1 MDDKTIIPS
10 GDTTLDSTLGAMD
23 TTGAMERTSHIEL
36 NGDVTGRLDD
46 DATTYRSEKAMVEN
60 IDEETFEIKGK
71 IYRKLKCLS
80 DNSGEAQVFLV
91 ENEGQKLVLKIYYP
105 NFSIKRK
112 LMKVVAN
119 IEFEMIV
126 RIFDFGK
133 IYVEGVNRDYE
144 LMEYLQGGTLNH
156 YQLHGDLN
164 QFRRIALQAAAAL
177 AYCHNNNVI
186 HKDIKPGNFFFRDV
200 EHTQLVLGD
209 FGISSVI
216 HDKNELHRTTQAR
229 TPIYASPEMYNDVID
244 GIVEITPA
252 TDYYSLGI
260 TLLALWRGN
269 SPFNVGERTIMKRKN
284 EGRLPGIDTLP
295 ERVRL
300 LVKGLTSVNIQKRWT
315 YNEVER
321 WFLGESPEVDFT
333 SPFLRYKSFV
343 VDPERNLV
351 AENVQELIPM
361 LLNNERIAR
370 GYLYGGRLL
379 NWFES
384 CGNSKMAMVLKDIVV
399 NRYPVDQHAG
409 LMAAIYS
416 MDPAWPYKD
425 VNGQECN
432 DLHSLAVT
440 MLLNAQKYQ
449 VLLRNPHDD
458 LWIYVECHS
467 DCDVNRMRGY
477 FTGVPTENLNN
488 ALLRTL
494 YELDKDMPF
503 FMKHKSRSLKDI
515 IHCFGYE
522 DMSEADWHSVT
533 DGRLLSWMYC
543 HEDKMACEALRIMTE
558 GQPFS
563 KTLAYK
569 VLYNVDRTASFDL
582 RGANTP
588 AKVGYLLAEKLKQWQ
603 NLDDT
608 EFAERIADFS
618 DKNGRFIYFAQLHGW
633 SKQIHECIRCFDLK
647 SDENRNRLG
656 AYDLRTAAYRFC
668 RILDTTPSYKLPFGT
683 VLEDGRNI
691 GKCDIAELRNEVRNG
706 SLTQWM
712 SVFYHENPFDDFSVE
727 YSYERSLEEWVM
739 AIGEL
744 DPQQKYYRRFVKAK
758 DETAR
763 KYEEVRVE
771 YKRSSQRARTLKS
784 VFYALTA
791 LWALSVVVFGI
802 SGREA
807 MLDNGFM
814 TVCLP
819 VGLSTAVIV
828 GVRSFFKGF
837 GVMMAAMWALLGFFT
852 SFVPLLALR
861 YVNNNFPLMFIPT
874 VLLLTALYV
883 IVCQLTDNRKEGA
896 EDKELV
902 AEVMDDDMKSS
913 LLEPL
918 FYTFKT
924 RSSRFNGSKF
934 GLLDDVKNQFKSV
947 SGDSVIHYALW
958 SLLALVLLI
967 EMILYNP
974 HLLNIPNP

>member
-1 MDDKTIIPS
+1 MDDKTIIPT
-10 GDTTLDSTLGAMD
+10 GDMTLDTTLATDSLD
-23 TTGAMERTSHIEL
+23 VTSHFDPKLE
-36 NGDVTGRLDD
+36 VTGRLDD
-46 DATTYRSEKAMVEN
+46 DDTTRRSEAAFNET
-60 IDEETFEIKGK
+60 IDDETFEIKGTT
-71 IYRKLKCLS
+71 YRKLKCLS

-91 ENEGQKLVLKIYYP
+91 ENEGRKLVLKIYYP
-105 NFSIKRK
+105 NFTIKKK
-112 LMKVVAN
+112 LMKVVAS

-126 RIFDFGK
+126 RIYDFGK
-133 IYVEGVNRDYE
+133 MYVEGVNRDYE

-156 YQLHGDLN
+156 YQLHGDLDK
-164 QFRRIALQAAAAL
+164 FRRIALQAAAAL
-177 AYCHNNNVI
+177 EYCHNNNVI

-200 EHTQLVLGD
+200 DQTQIVLGD

-244 GIVEITPA
+244 GIVELTPA

-300 LVKGLTSVNIQKRWT
+300 LIKGLTAVNVQKRWT

-333 SPFLRYKSFV
+333 SPFLRYKTFV

-399 NRYPVDQHAG
+399 NRYPADQHAG
-409 LMAAIYS
+409 LMSAIYS
-416 MDPAWPYKD
+416 MDPAWPYMD

-432 DLHSLAVT
+432 DIHSVAIT

-449 VLLRNPHDD
+449 VLLRNPHDN
-458 LWIYVECHS
+458 LWIYIECHS
-467 DCDVNRMRGY
+467 DCDVTRMRGY
-477 FTGVPTENLNN
+477 FTGVQASDLNN
-488 ALLRTL
+488 ALLRTI

-503 FMKHKSRSLKDI
+503 FAKHKSRSMKDI
-515 IHCFGYE
+515 VHCFGYE
-522 DMSEADWHSVT
+522 DMSENDWHSIT
-533 DGRLLSWMYC
+533 DGRLLSWMYS
-543 HEDKMACEALRIMTE
+543 HEDKMACEAFRIMTE
-558 GQPFS
+558 GKPFS

-588 AKVGYLLAEKLKQWQ
+588 AKVGRLLAEKLKQWQ
-603 NLDDT
+603 NLSDQ

-618 DKNGRFIYFAQLHGW
+618 DKDGRFLYFAQLHGW

-668 RILDTTPSYKLPFGT
+668 RILDTTPSYLLPSGT
-683 VLEDGRNI
+683 ILDDGRKI
-691 GKCDIAELRNEVRNG
+691 DVRDAAEVRNEIRSG
-706 SLTQWM
+706 SFTQWM
-712 SVFYHENPFDDFSVE
+712 SVFYHENPFEDFAVE

-739 AIGEL
+739 AIGAIA
-744 DPQQKYYRRFVKAK
+744 PQQVYYRRFIKAK
-758 DETAR
+758 EETAR

-771 YKRSSQRARTLKS
+771 YKRSCNRARMLKR
-784 VFYALTA
+784 VFYGLSA
-791 LWALSVVVFGI
+791 LWALSVLVFGI
-802 SGREA
+802 TGRDA
-807 MLDNGFM
+807 MLDNGF
-814 TVCLP
+814 VSICLP
-819 VGLSTAVIV
+819 VGLSTAILV

-837 GVMMAAMWALLGFFT
+837 GVMMATFWAMLGFFT
-852 SFVPLLALR
+852 SFIPMLVLR
-861 YVNNNFPLMFIPT
+861 FVNSNLPVMFIPA
-874 VLLLTALYV
+874 VLLLTAVYV
-883 IVCQLTDNRKEGA
+883 FVCYLTDNRKEGV

-902 AEVMDDDMKSS
+902 TEVMDDDMKSS

-934 GLLDDVKNQFKSV
+934 GLLDDVKNQFKAV
-947 SGDSVIHYALW
+947 SSDSVIHYALW
-958 SLLALVLLI
+958 SLLALVLLL
-967 EMILYNP
+967 EMIIYNP
-974 HLLNIPNP
+974 HLLNVANP